1 MYTYSKSNA
10 FSKNH
15 TVKTWVINE
24 PGYNEDEHIHD
35 FLELVYTISGNVTH
49 KIDGKIYEATP
60 DSILFINPRQIHSIT
75 TQGEYEFVNIIIK
88 QEFISEYAVD
98 GDTFYSIFRFF
109 LSDPKEK
116 ISQETQMVQ
125 FKGNDAYEIK
135 KLVNFMLAETKKKE
149 PGYAITLN
157 GYARVIFTK
166 LFRSLQKNN
175 PDENYPKAFFLDMMQ
190 TLIDYIDTNYNE
202 PITLSTLAT
211 KCYFNPSYISREF
224 KKLSGKGFKEYITEK
239 RISEAEKYLTQTDL
253 SIEEIQVKIGFTNKT
268 RFFKEFS
275 KYYNCTPGEY
285 RKKHQE

>member
-1 MYTYSKSNA
+1 
-10 FSKNH
+10 
-15 TVKTWVINE
+15 
-24 PGYNEDEHIHD
+24 
-35 FLELVYTISGNVTH
+35 
-49 KIDGKIYEATP
+49 
-60 DSILFINPRQIHSIT
+60 
-75 TQGEYEFVNIIIK
+75 
-88 QEFISEYAVD
+88 
-98 GDTFYSIFRFF
+98 
-109 LSDPKEK
+109 
-116 ISQETQMVQ
+116 
-125 FKGNDAYEIK
+125 
-135 KLVNFMLAETKKKE
+135 MLAETQKKE

-157 GYARVIFTK
+157 GYAMVIFTK